1 MAINVEKLANTVE
14 AILTVAFLVLS
25 LTISFALGEHSSAGK
40 YILLAVL
47 LLMIIVHILS
57 NGFVLDIKFT
67 KLYTYMIIFIL
78 VCLLGSLFA
87 TNSIV
92 ALNRTLD
99 ITEMLIMIV
108 VFYICLRNKEIDYLF
123 KILMWTG
130 YIVVFYAIIYYGLD
144 YFLLVL
150 KSSGRVVNTAL
161 NANTLGLCGAY
172 SIVITAYF
180 ILYNGFKI
188 WNLIAIPTMAVIAA
202 SGSRKALVVMVVGVV
217 MIFILKNYEDKNV
230 INAFLKSIV
239 TLIALVLTG
248 IAILQLPMFAT
259 TLERMQTLLFA
270 LKGSSGADS
279 SALVRLQMVEIGK
292 ELFEKSPIVGVGIN
306 NPQLYTASY
315 FGICNYYLHNNYIE
329 ILAGA
334 GIVGFIAYYWIYV
347 ELLIGF
353 VKNRN
358 FRDGAYN
365 ITVLMMAIRLIM
377 DIGAVTYE
385 TKLTYFYLLIF
396 YIEYERT
403 ACQNKSSKG

>member
-1 MAINVEKLANTVE
+1 MAINVEKLANTLE

-40 YILLAVL
+40 YILLAIL

-99 ITEMLIMIV
+99 ITEMLIMII
-108 VFYICLRNKEIDYLF
+108 VFYICLRNKKIDYLF

-180 ILYNGFKI
+180 ILYNGFKT
-188 WNLIAIPTMAVIAA
+188 WNLVAIPTMAVIAA

-239 TLIALVLTG
+239 TLIALVLAG

-292 ELFEKSPIVGVGIN
+292 ELFEKSPIIGVGIN

-315 FGICNYYLHNNYIE
+315 FGIGNYYLHNNYIE

-396 YIEYERT
+396 YIEYERM
-403 ACQNKSSKG
+403 ACQNKSNKG